1 MRIIR
6 GLGLFLATLFLL
18 GTALLLFLSILT
30 GGTETSILR
39 RFYWLET
46 DCSRFPGAPVDTRC
60 RWTNY
65 GICSV
70 SDGKNTDCTHAS
82 AAFPFS
88 PSRNFHSNENLPSA
102 FVDHANY
109 YYYTSRIGYGFAL
122 VGLAFLVFSWIPF
135 IALIVAKGASA
146 ASTGIFW
153 ALYALAIIFIIIA
166 VALWTACYAR
176 GRSKFRDAGFSAD
189 LGTKAMATSWA
200 TVFLI
205 LFNIPFIAGAFA
217 KWGGFKNRK
226 YKNTNNYDAYDLE
239 NENNQVGVG
248 AGTGTG
254 AVAGVGGVRAA
265 NRPGF
270 VSWFQRTPKQSGHA
284 YSGTTNTG
292 SAIDNGGAGGTTTGG
307 GANYLSFTPMKE
319 RGEVKAGATAVD
331 RTAADGNLY
340 P

>member
-122 VGLAFLVFSWIPF
+122 V
-135 IALIVAKGASA
+135 IVAKGASA

-153 ALYALAIIFIIIA
+153 ALYALAIIFIVIA

-226 YKNTNNYDAYDLE
+226 YRNTNNYDAYDLE
-239 NENNQVGVG
+239 VCLVDVLQIGLALSAGSNVLRSNLDTHTRAPQILTMVQVVPLQ
-248 AGTGTG
+248 
-254 AVAGVGGVRAA
+254 AVV
-265 NRPGF
+265 
-270 VSWFQRTPKQSGHA
+270 Q
-284 YSGTTNTG
+284 TTFP
-292 SAIDNGGAGGTTTGG
+292 S
-307 GANYLSFTPMKE
+307 LQ
-319 RGEVKAGATAVD
+319 
-331 RTAADGNLY
+331 
-340 P
+340 